1 VSANDLLLVPPGSS
15 AAGEVSVLFE
25 PRRTVVLLSGEVD
38 HAMEPEL
45 RQAAEAAINAGNRVQ
60 VDARHVRF
68 IDSIGLALI
77 ARLAASLPG
86 RVSLLHPPP
95 HLQLLLDVG
104 QLHRVVRIVP
114 TDV

>member
-1 VSANDLLLVPPGSS
+1 VAATDLLLVASGIP

-45 RQAAEAAINAGNRVQ
+45 RQAAKAAIDAGTTVQ
-60 VDARHVRF
+60 VDTRHVRF
-68 IDSIGLALI
+68 IDSIGLAFI

-86 RVSLLHPPP
+86 RVSVLHPPP
-95 HLQLLLDVG
+95 HLQLLLEVA
-104 QLHRVVRIVP
+104 QLQCVVRVVAS
-114 TDV
+114 DG

>member
-1 VSANDLLLVPPGSS
+1 MSANDPMLDPSIP
-15 AAGEVSVLFE
+15 ATAGDVSVLFE
-25 PRRTVVLLSGEVD
+25 PRRTVVVLSGEVD

-45 RQAAEAAINAGNRVQ
+45 RQAAKAAIDAGNRVQ

-86 RVSLLHPPP
+86 RVSVLHPPP
-95 HLQLLLDVG
+95 QLELLLEVA
-104 QLHRVVRIVP
+104 QLQRVVRVVVS
-114 TDV
+114 DG